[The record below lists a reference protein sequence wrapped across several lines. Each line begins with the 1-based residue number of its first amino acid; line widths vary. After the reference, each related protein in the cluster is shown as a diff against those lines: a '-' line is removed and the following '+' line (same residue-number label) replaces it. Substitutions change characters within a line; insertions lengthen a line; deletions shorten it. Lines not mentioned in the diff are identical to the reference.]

1 MFEATPT
8 IMPGGVKPRTARE
21 QRIRDHASEELARRW
36 EVFRAQHPEVRFPDF
51 WDFDLDDDNI
61 EARWIMGLYPG
72 DDRDK
77 VPVGVMPV
85 LRWLPTV
92 RRTHTIT

>member
-51 WDFDLDDDNI
+51 WDFDLADDNI
-61 EARWIMGLYPG
+61 EAGSIMGFCPG
-72 DDRDK
+72 EDWNK

-85 LRWLPTV
+85 FRWLPTV
-92 RRTHTIT
+92 RRTHILT